1 MKTGIRLAMGA
12 AALAIILQASS
23 AMAEASP
30 VWCLNSPNKGPRHA
44 VVCPENGF
52 GSRTSVTLPAD
63 RPTPSGKNTGIAIGN
78 RTLPTIPTQNYFR
91 PR

>member
-1 MKTGIRLAMGA
+1 MKTSTRLAMGA

-23 AMAEASP
+23 AMARPPYGGCHGAGGWP
-30 VWCLNSPNKGPRHA
+30 TP
-44 VVCPENGF
+44 CPENGF

-63 RPTPSGKNTGIAIGN
+63 RPTPSGKNTGISIGN
-78 RTLPTIPTQNYFR
+78 RTLPTIPTQDYFR